1 MSGRGEYGERGHS
14 DGSRLVFKYPVP
26 LLHPWRNEVDNLLRE
41 MRVDIM
47 KEIKLAITTAI
58 TTQITER
65 AIAMATQIKTAITA
79 EISADATELMTL
91 SQVELDEET
100 ELIT

>member
-1 MSGRGEYGERGHS
+1 
-14 DGSRLVFKYPVP
+14 
-26 LLHPWRNEVDNLLRE
+26 
-41 MRVDIM
+41 
-47 KEIKLAITTAI
+47 
-58 TTQITER
+58 
-65 AIAMATQIKTAITA
+65 MATQIKTAITA